1 MSEIFAWNNGSLC
14 TAVGGDCS
22 ELLKVGTHDA
32 TVQLTVPDWMDINFN
47 GILDKFF
54 AGQYILNLYLVTD
67 DVYEI
72 ILGCSIIEFELGDPN
87 AEPTTPTPEPDPEN
101 NVVVETCSNSS
112 SSLEV
117 TSVLVS
123 PYPIILHSYMAYD
136 LLFNVNVTEK
146 IPDDAIINVAIEGIM
161 DDKIVPIPCLFTTP
175 ANATPVLDETCNF
188 NLTEFYDFLFD
199 GSSCDFLED
208 GCPELQEVGVHE
220 GKFKMKVPYFIG
232 NIIAIG
238 NLDAFISGT
247 YRIIVN
253 VLDSEEEVLA
263 CTAITLELYKPPTT
277 TTTTSAT
284 TTNEDLPSSAVSKYS
299 RLVFVV
305 FFIYLSKYF

>member
-32 TVQLTVPDWMDINFN
+32 TVQMTVPDWMAINVN
-47 GILDKFF
+47 GILDQYF
-54 AGQYILNLYLVTD
+54 AGEYILKLKVVTD
-67 DVYEI
+67 DPDETS
-72 ILGCSIIEFELGDPN
+72 LGCSIIEFELGDPN
-87 AEPTTPTPEPDPEN
+87 AETTPTPDPEN
-101 NVVVETCSNSS
+101 NVVLETCSNSS

-136 LLFNVNVTEK
+136 LIFNVNVTEK
-146 IPDDAIINVAIEGIM
+146 IPDDAIINFAIEGIM
-161 DDKIVPIPCLFTTP
+161 DDKIVTIPCIFTTP
-175 ANATPVLDETCNF
+175 EGEIPALNETCNF
-188 NLTEFYDFLFD
+188 DLKEFFDFLLD
-199 GSSCDFLED
+199 GASCDFLEG

-220 GKFKMKVPYFIG
+220 GKFKMKVPFFIG
-232 NIIAIG
+232 SIIAIG
-238 NLDAFISGT
+238 NLDTFISGT
-247 YRIIVN
+247 YRITVS
-253 VLDSEEEVLA
+253 VLDSEEEELG

-284 TTNEDLPSSAVSKYS
+284 TTNDALPSSAVSKYNG
-299 RLVFVV
+299 LVFVF
-305 FFIYLSKYF
+305 FFIYLTKYF